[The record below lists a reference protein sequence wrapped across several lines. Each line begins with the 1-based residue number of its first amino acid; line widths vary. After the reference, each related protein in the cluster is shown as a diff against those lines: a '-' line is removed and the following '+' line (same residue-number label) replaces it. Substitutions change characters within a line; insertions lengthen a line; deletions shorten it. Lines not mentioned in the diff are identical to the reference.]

1 MVMSKKLTPERIAE
15 IMAFPITYDEDCPKL
30 TKEQLAEFRPA
41 HPENFVKEKRQK
53 VKARAIDLSDIREL
67 TEEDFS
73 RGHFR
78 NKVEVKI
85 MMEAGL
91 LEKFNATGLDLESY
105 INSSV
110 RTAVAEYGV

>member
-1 MVMSKKLTPERIAE
+1 MTASEKLTPERIAE

-30 TKEQLAEFRPA
+30 TKEQIARLRPA

-53 VKARAIDLSDIREL
+53 ITVYVDSD
-67 TEEDFS
+67 
-73 RGHFR
+73 
-78 NKVEVKI
+78 V
-85 MMEAGL
+85 

-110 RTAVAEYGV
+110 RTAVAEYGA